1 MELLLNEIF
10 TESLRNYASV
20 IPDLVEPVLSV
31 AVKGILYLVNAFF
44 GNRFD
49 YPDFYRAPIPLI
61 LICIGLFLAGKLFSS
76 VSFSKSITMIL
87 YSRLEI
93 LLSLFFVIQRSYQNF
108 RAADYIFSIHLSSLS
123 VTDSQAELCYLIFV
137 VIFPLIFAGVSLVAW
152 FFVSC
157 MWYAALGYQQ
167 NFLQYPF
174 VTFFTEVIR
183 TLIYFLLF
191 AISITFPK
199 FGYSIWGIILVA
211 AILLYPNCKKM
222 LDYFYFQDI
231 LTFRYTIMDRG
242 KPVVHEAAGYIPS
255 ALRKKL
261 PGSPVCVGFLI
272 RKSQK
277 KKSRIRT
284 FDKVFVTVE
293 NGLLTL
299 YHKSFYSMKF
309 RKVEYPR
316 AEYFFTEGS
325 ENFTIFTIDGPKEEI
340 IHLFKRPRRD
350 LVVNISKANT
360 ESFLKIVGEL
370 GAIDYEELS
379 RELMKDRV
387 LY

>member
-49 YPDFYRAPIPLI
+49 YPDYYYVPVPLI
-61 LICIGLFLAGKLFSS
+61 LICIGLFLVGKLFSS
-76 VSFSKSITMIL
+76 VSFSKSIAMIL

-93 LLSLFFVIQRSYQNF
+93 LLSLVLLFVRAYQNF
-108 RAADYIFSIHLSSLS
+108 KMADYIFSTHRSSLPETGLYYILF
-123 VTDSQAELCYLIFV
+123 VLVLPIF
-137 VIFPLIFAGVSLVAW
+137 FLMVSLVTW

-167 NFLQYPF
+167 NFMQYPF

-183 TLIYFLLF
+183 TLLYFLLF
-191 AISITFPK
+191 AVSVAFPLY
-199 FGYSIWGIILVA
+199 GYPIWGVILA
-211 AILLYPNCKKM
+211 TAILLYPDCKKM

-231 LTFRYTIMDRG
+231 LTFRYTVMDRG
-242 KPVVHEAAGYIPS
+242 KPVVHESKRYIPGE
-255 ALRKKL
+255 LRKKL
-261 PGSPVCVGFLI
+261 PDHPFCVGFLI
-272 RKSQK
+272 RKSPK
-277 KKSRIRT
+277 KKSRVRT

-293 NGLLTL
+293 NGFLTL
-299 YHKSFYSMKF
+299 YYKTFYGMKF
-309 RKVEYPR
+309 RKVEYPK

-325 ENFTIFTIDGPKEEI
+325 ENYTIFTIDGPKEEI
-340 IHLFKRPRRD
+340 VHLFKRPERD
-350 LVVNISKANT
+350 FVINVSKANT
-360 ESFLKIVGEL
+360 ESFLKITGEL
-370 GAIDYEELS
+370 QAIDYEELS